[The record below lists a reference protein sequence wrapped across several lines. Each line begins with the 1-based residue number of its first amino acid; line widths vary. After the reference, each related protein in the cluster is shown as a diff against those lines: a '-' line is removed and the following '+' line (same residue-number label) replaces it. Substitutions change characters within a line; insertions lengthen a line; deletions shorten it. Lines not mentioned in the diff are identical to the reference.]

1 MRAKQRTK
9 YIFVTGGV
17 VSSLGKGIVAATAG
31 ALLETRGL
39 KVTLTKADP
48 YINIDPGTMSP
59 HQHGEVFVTDD
70 GAETDLDIGHYERF
84 THATLRRVNSFSAGR
99 VYDTVLGKERRG
111 DYLGGTVQVIPH
123 ITDQIKEFI
132 FKASE
137 GADISIVEVGG
148 TVGDIE
154 SLPFLE
160 AIRQIR
166 YDLGDKNCFLI
177 HLTLVPYIAA
187 AKELKTK
194 PTQHSVRDLRQI
206 GLQPDMLVCRSDRAI
221 PHDQL
226 KKIAQ
231 FCNVKQDRVFE
242 ALDTDSIYRLPLL
255 MNSQGFD
262 QALVESLNIWTGAPD
277 LAAWR
282 RIVHSLDHPTSTAKI
297 AVVGKYVEVFDSYKS
312 IDESLVHAGI
322 ANNTKMLVQYIDA
335 DEITPATAETIL
347 EKFDG
352 ILVPGG
358 FGTRGVE
365 GKISAIKYA
374 REAKKPFLGICLGM
388 QVAAI
393 EFARNALNLQLAH
406 SQEFDPQ
413 SPDQIIHLMDDQKK
427 VTEKGGTM
435 RLGAYPCK
443 LSGGSKA
450 HAAYGN
456 SDISERHRHRF
467 EFNNAYRKRFEDAGM
482 IFSGLSPDGQLAEIL
497 ELKGHPWFVACQF
510 HPELKSRPMNA
521 HPLFRDFV
529 SAAITPRPLVSQP
542 TKKPNIT

>member
-1 MRAKQRTK
+1 MRSKQRTK

-39 KVTLTKADP
+39 KVVLTKCDP

-84 THATLRRVNSFSAGR
+84 THATLSRANSFSAGK

-166 YDLGDKNCFLI
+166 YDLGDANCLLV
-177 HLTLVPYIAA
+177 HLTLVPYIGA

-206 GLQPDMLVCRSDRAI
+206 GLQPDMLVCRSDRKI
-221 PHDQL
+221 PTDQL

-242 ALDTDSIYRLPLL
+242 ALDADSIYRLPLL
-255 MNSQGFD
+255 MNAQGFD
-262 QALVESLNIWTGAPD
+262 QALVDSLNIWTGAPD

-282 RIVHSLDHPTSTAKI
+282 HIVHNLDHPSCEAHI
-297 AVVGKYVEVFDSYKS
+297 AVVGKYTDVFDSYKS
-312 IDESLVHAGI
+312 IDESLVHAGFS
-322 ANNTKMLVQYIDA
+322 NNARLVVEYLDA
-335 DEITPATAETIL
+335 DEINPGTAAQL
-347 EKFDG
+347 LAKFDG

-358 FGTRGVE
+358 FGSRGIE
-365 GKISAIKYA
+365 GKITTIKFA
-374 REAKKPFLGICLGM
+374 RENQIPFFGICLGM
-388 QVAAI
+388 QLAAV
-393 EFARNALNLQLAH
+393 EFARNVLSLAQAH
-406 SQEFDPQ
+406 SQEFDGQ
-413 SPDQIIHLMDDQKK
+413 TANQIIHLMESQKGL
-427 VTEKGGTM
+427 TNKGGTM
-435 RLGAYPCK
+435 RLGAYPCRITQ
-443 LSGGSKA
+443 GSKA
-450 HAAYGN
+450 QVAYGA
-456 SDISERHRHRF
+456 SEITERHRHRF
-467 EFNNAYRKRFEDAGM
+467 EFNNSFREKFEMNGIM
-482 IFSGLSPDGQLAEIL
+482 FSGLSPDANLVEIM

-510 HPELKSRPMNA
+510 HPELKSRPMRA

-529 SAAITPRPLVSQP
+529 AASLQ
-542 TKKPNIT
+542 KKRSR